1 MAHGQNTFQPKKVE
15 LDLKGITYRKE
26 VGVDFRLH
34 SNGFAF
40 AMNFGKI
47 RTYDKTKYIHA
58 EIGFMKDPREK
69 KQNKNIAIGEFG
81 QSNAFAFG
89 KTNHMFVLRG
99 GWGYRK
105 YLSEKA
111 KRKGLAVGFN
121 YEIGPAIAILK
132 PYYLELQYKENIDG
146 KIETEVRNEKFS
158 GDNAAIFLNY
168 NEVYGG
174 GGFFKGFGDLSF
186 TPGVQAKGG
195 VFFSLGA
202 FDKYIKTIEAG
213 LMVDVFPRKIA
224 IMAETESVSNR
235 PYFINL
241 YINLQLGRRSN

>member
-1 MAHGQNTFQPKKVE
+1 MHGQNTFQPKKVE
-15 LDLKGITYRKE
+15 LDLKGIIYRKE
-26 VGVDFRLH
+26 VAVDFRLH

-47 RTYDKTKYIHA
+47 RTYDKTNYIHI
-58 EIGFMKDPREK
+58 ELGYMKDPREK
-69 KQNKNIAIGEFG
+69 KQNKNIAIGDFG
-81 QSNAFAFG
+81 QSNPFSFG
-89 KTNHMFVLRG
+89 KVNHMFVIRG

-121 YEIGPAIAILK
+121 YEVGPAIAILK
-132 PYYLELQYKENIDG
+132 PYYLELQYRETVDG
-146 KIETEVRNEKFS
+146 RIVTEVRSEKFS
-158 GDNAAIFLNY
+158 GDNRDVFLNY

-174 GGFFKGFGDLSF
+174 GGFFKGMGDLSF
-186 TPGVQAKGG
+186 TPGVQAKGA

-202 FDKYIKTIEAG
+202 FDKYVKTVEAG

-224 IMAETESVSNR
+224 IMAETESVSNK